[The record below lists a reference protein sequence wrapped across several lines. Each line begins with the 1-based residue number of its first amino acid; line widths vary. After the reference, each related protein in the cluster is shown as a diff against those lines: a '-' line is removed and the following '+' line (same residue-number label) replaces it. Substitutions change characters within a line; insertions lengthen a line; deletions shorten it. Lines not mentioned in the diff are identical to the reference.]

1 MMSPVADGKTFN
13 FWAGGHVVYFECVL
27 LVNMVLLRQTHNFT
41 GWNELLI
48 FLQVSSFFWL
58 VYLDSILLK
67 GPIMYFFYEYWS
79 SKTAWLGV
87 LFVVGIL
94 FIEKACNEA
103 LSLLNIKFSCSCWR
117 RLKQVKR
124 ITKKSNLPDKDVLIQ
139 SNVLVLS

>member
-27 LVNMVLLRQTHNFT
+27 LVNLVLLRQTHNFT

-67 GPIMYFFYEYWS
+67 GPIMYFFDEYWS

-103 LSLLNIKFSCSCWR
+103 LS
-117 RLKQVKR
+117 
-124 ITKKSNLPDKDVLIQ
+124 
-139 SNVLVLS
+139 